1 MFQLVYLS
9 PEMHKTGADT
19 PALPGILA
27 ALKPGNMHLCYASL
41 EIAVLASIEAIRP
54 VLQIPLWTERQTYLI
69 YAPVPL
75 YPGYLF
81 SQSSIRQEKE

>member
-1 MFQLVYLS
+1 
-9 PEMHKTGADT
+9 
-19 PALPGILA
+19 
-27 ALKPGNMHLCYASL
+27 MHLFYASL
-41 EIAVLASIEAIRP
+41 EVALLATIEAIRL
-54 VLQIPLWTERQTYLI
+54 VIQILLRTERRTYLI

>member
-1 MFQLVYLS
+1 ML
-9 PEMHKTGADT
+9 DT
-19 PALPGILA
+19 
-27 ALKPGNMHLCYASL
+27 
-41 EIAVLASIEAIRP
+41 IEAIRL
-54 VLQIPLWTERQTYLI
+54 VIQIPLRTERRTYLV